1 MDEGQAIAEEP
12 EPACWSAAPVFTHP
26 VAYMTGAKARLR
38 RARRRGTQ
46 PAHDPAAPATA
57 APAVR
62 IGDRFEE
69 VGPSGRQLE
78 IVAIIRPASGVLHA
92 RLRDVA
98 RPRAR
103 HFVSL
108 RALHDAS
115 SYRPV
120 QRAAKPHA
128 VEPVAI
134 ALAAAPSDGLPLQIV
149 GFIPERCAA
158 CPVM

>member
-1 MDEGQAIAEEP
+1 MDEGQTIAEEP
-12 EPACWSAAPVFTHP
+12 EPAYWPSAPVFTHP
-26 VAYMTGAKARLR
+26 VAYMTGAKPQLPAARH
-38 RARRRGTQ
+38 RGMQ
-46 PAHDPAAPATA
+46 PSHDPVALGIA

-78 IVAIIRPASGVLHA
+78 LVSIIRPQSGILHA

-108 RALHDAS
+108 RALLDVA

-120 QRAAKPHA
+120 HCAVMPPAA
-128 VEPVAI
+128 EPAAI
-134 ALAAAPSDGLPLQIV
+134 ALPAAPGEGLSLSIG